1 MGELDG
7 GLEYIF
13 GEIYYL
19 DSGVEIIYLTT
30 EILVDYLIVIYF
42 ESLRPKVYDRYHSW
56 FSRVQRG
63 RFFFLEEREGER
75 SELGTWT
82 SYRSKSDNLIRQSDL
97 F

>member
-63 RFFFLEEREGER
+63 RFFFFGREGGRE
-75 SELGTWT
+75 
-82 SYRSKSDNLIRQSDL
+82 K
-97 F
+97 